1 MCRMDWQRM
10 HKTAKIFSC
19 ADAEVS
25 EKDFNVI
32 INFRRS
38 MVSVN
43 MVYADFGVSASDST
57 AIPYSMK
64 ERAASKY

>member
-1 MCRMDWQRM
+1 M

-32 INFRRS
+32 INLRRS
-38 MVSVN
+38 MVSEN
-43 MVYADFGVSASDST
+43 IVYADFGASASDSIE
-57 AIPYSMK
+57 IPYSMK